1 MKYLFYPLGVELPPA
16 QDWDGWTQQC
26 IWVRVPDPE
35 FYLAQ
40 RDVMTSAF
48 LLQLF
53 IWEEVWITIISS
65 SRAPPSTFYKKEAK
79 WNKQK

>member
-1 MKYLFYPLGVELPPA
+1 MKYLFNPLGVELPPA
-16 QDWDGWTQQC
+16 RDWDGLTQQC
-26 IWVRVPDPE
+26 IWFRVPAPE

-40 RDVMTSAF
+40 RECEDLHI

-53 IWEEVWITIISS
+53 IWEEVWIPIIPSS
-65 SRAPPSTFYKKEAK
+65 HAPPSTFYKKEAK